1 MSGNENLD
9 SESERSMQKL
19 DGKIK
24 IPELLAPA
32 GNFEKMVTAIHYGAN
47 AVYLGGKNLSL
58 RAVAC
63 NFDQNEIL
71 RSIKYAHAHGVK
83 VYITVNVFANNRDF
97 DGIEDYLTF
106 LANAGADGLII
117 ADPGILS
124 IARHVVPN
132 LPIHLSTQA
141 NVTNKFSVAF
151 WAAQGIKRLNIA
163 RELGLHE
170 IKEIRMATDIE
181 LEIFVH
187 GALCISYSGRCMLSH
202 YLTGRDA
209 NHGKCA
215 HPCRYSY
222 RIVEEK
228 RPGEYFPIEEDD
240 RGAYI
245 FNSRDLCLINR
256 LPEII
261 SAGVDSIKIE
271 GRMKSMGYVGNTVRI
286 YRAALEWIKEQ
297 IALGADIK
305 QVVLP
310 DDFGREIRKTSTRG
324 QTENFFDTP
333 PSTKD
338 MLYNRTHT
346 VQDYAPVAIV
356 RATNPLTVEMRNV
369 LKTGEKVESLGD
381 SLVPVSRT
389 VKKMTA
395 EDETLLQRA
404 NPGNRVIIE
413 TDPQLTTAQVHS
425 ILLKKLKQP

>member
-1 MSGNENLD
+1 V
-9 SESERSMQKL
+9 SEVKRSKQAR
-19 DGKIK
+19 DGRIK

-32 GNFEKMVTAIHYGAN
+32 GSFEKMVTAVHYGAN
-47 AVYLGGKNLSL
+47 AVYLGGKGLSL
-58 RAVAC
+58 RAGAG
-63 NFDQNEIL
+63 NFEQDEIL
-71 RSIKYAHAHGVK
+71 RSINYAHAHGVK
-83 VYITVNVFANNRDF
+83 VYITVNIFANNRDF
-97 DGIEDYLTF
+97 NGIEDYLTS
-106 LANAGADGLII
+106 LGNAGADGLII

-124 IARHVVPN
+124 IARNAVPN

-151 WAAQGIKRLNIA
+151 WAAQGIKRINIA
-163 RELGLHE
+163 REAGLNE
-170 IKEIRMATDIE
+170 IKEIRRATEIE
-181 LEIFVH
+181 LEVFVH
-187 GALCISYSGRCMLSH
+187 GALCISYSGRCMLSN

-209 NHGKCA
+209 NHGNCA

-240 RGAYI
+240 RGTYV

-297 IALGADIK
+297 ISLGADIK
-305 QVVLP
+305 QIILP
-310 DDFGREIRKTSTRG
+310 EDFGNEIQKTSTRG

-338 MLYNRTHT
+338 MLYDRTHT
-346 VQDYAPVAIV
+346 VQDYTPVAIV
-356 RATNPLTVEMRNV
+356 RGTAPLTVEIRNV
-369 LKTGEKVESLGD
+369 LKTGEKVEYLGD
-381 SLVPVSRT
+381 SLVPVSRA
-389 VKKMTA
+389 VKNMTA
-395 EDETLLQRA
+395 EDRTPLQRA

-413 TDPQLTTAQVHS
+413 TEPELTTAQVHG
-425 ILLKKLKQP
+425 ILLKKLRQP